1 MAPGLVKLAICPPTS
16 ASNYR
21 IISQASALIVKHERQ
36 KRRSSASELSVLRVP
51 VALEIG
57 DQRRTEVTIGLLARV
72 DGGVASK
79 QIQRFLAN
87 PDGAPV
93 ADGADRASACEPLD
107 DAVDRGVHL
116 AGGRDLVAD
125 QAPLW
130 TVAVQSALVE
140 DGLSRHAIAD
150 EAVQAQIREA
160 GNDTF
165 LARGQAQERVRRGQ
179 NIIHA
184 QQRLAMAA
192 DRERVQRGDP

>member
-21 IISQASALIVKHERQ
+21 IISQASARIVKHERQ

-72 DGGVASK
+72 DGGVAAK
-79 QIQRFLAN
+79 EIQRFLTN
-87 PDGAPV
+87 PDGAPF
-93 ADGADRASACEPLD
+93 ADGADRARAGEPLD

-116 AGGRDLVAD
+116 AGRRDLVANE
-125 QAPLW
+125 APLRAI
-130 TVAVQSALVE
+130 TLQSALVE

-150 EAVQAQIREA
+150 EAGQAQIREA
-160 GNDTF
+160 GNDSL
-165 LARGQAQERVRRGQ
+165 LARGQA
-179 NIIHA
+179 
-184 QQRLAMAA
+184 
-192 DRERVQRGDP
+192 